1 MFKNNIIHLRLVG
14 LLELAEKVSWNY
26 QHFTTI
32 TDTEFNTV
40 INRNVLL
47 FQYKIKKK
55 CATIPTY

>member
-47 FQYKIKKK
+47 FQYKI
-55 CATIPTY
+55 